1 MARQAWVDGGYT
13 QHGSTG
19 GLPDRPAVVDL
30 THTYDRS
37 GNRLTRYDGRPG
49 ARMPN
54 WEFEYERGDSSA
66 VPLFLQSVTL
76 SPPPGAG
83 GWPPGARPPGRT
95 PRGKAGRYRCCYPA
109 RSNST

>member
-19 GLPDRPAVVDL
+19 GLPDRPPIVDL
-30 THTYDRS
+30 THGYDRS

-54 WEFEYERGDSSA
+54 WEFEYEYEYEDS
-66 VPLFLQSVTL
+66 
-76 SPPPGAG
+76 
-83 GWPPGARPPGRT
+83 
-95 PRGKAGRYRCCYPA
+95 
-109 RSNST
+109 